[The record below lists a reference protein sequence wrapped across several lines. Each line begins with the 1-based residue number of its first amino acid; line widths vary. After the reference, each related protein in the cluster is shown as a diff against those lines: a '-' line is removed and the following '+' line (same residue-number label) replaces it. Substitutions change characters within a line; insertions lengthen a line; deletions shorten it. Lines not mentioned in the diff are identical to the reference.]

1 MGSLRPVPR
10 CYPDPVSRPRPSLL
24 PDRALWVLTFV
35 CVLTGCADMLGLGG
49 LSYDRTEGA
58 GEEQSGG
65 SASVSASGGSA
76 GTLGSPPTAP
86 DDPEAEYPIDL
97 GPGLIVAAEYQGIGP
112 QSFRADSQVF
122 FGRAGSPTLTLF
134 QMSST
139 EDDSAGA
146 AAVARPFSH
155 LVAPRT
161 VQGLSLILYDQ
172 ASGIVRFGPVPEP
185 DADFL
190 AEESAGS
197 SGWTSLVLTGPG
209 HAPTLFSF
217 DTTSGDHRYGP
228 ADWNTDE
235 PNIRWG
241 TWPGSWSRVVA
252 FARGSQWG
260 VLRLD
265 AGSGAVEFVAL
276 DGPEAAE
283 AESLG
288 SVTQGWSLAASYQSQ
303 AGPRLLLYYPDGS
316 IIALSESKGSLTP
329 ADASLWRRD
338 MTDMVPIFIDGQP
351 WALTYAKS
359 TGILDLV
366 SLEPLEADQIGVV
379 K

>member
-1 MGSLRPVPR
+1 
-10 CYPDPVSRPRPSLL
+10 
-24 PDRALWVLTFV
+24 
-35 CVLTGCADMLGLGG
+35 
-49 LSYDRTEGA
+49 
-58 GEEQSGG
+58 
-65 SASVSASGGSA
+65 
-76 GTLGSPPTAP
+76 
-86 DDPEAEYPIDL
+86 
-97 GPGLIVAAEYQGIGP
+97 
-112 QSFRADSQVF
+112 
-122 FGRAGSPTLTLF
+122 
-134 QMSST
+134 
-139 EDDSAGA
+139 
-146 AAVARPFSH
+146 
-155 LVAPRT
+155 
-161 VQGLSLILYDQ
+161 
-172 ASGIVRFGPVPEP
+172 
-185 DADFL
+185 
-190 AEESAGS
+190 
-197 SGWTSLVLTGPG
+197 
-209 HAPTLFSF
+209 
-217 DTTSGDHRYGP
+217 
-228 ADWNTDE
+228 
-235 PNIRWG
+235 

-316 IIALSESKGSLTP
+316 TIALSESKASLTP